1 MRPLALLA
9 ALLVASAP
17 LAPTPASAQTAKTR
31 AVDVDLRARLAEVQA
46 DPRLFDAMVQQGRKV
61 AAFCANCHGEGGNSA
76 KPDIPNLAGQ
86 NPAYVLEQ
94 VRQFAVGKR
103 RYEFMEGL
111 IKALS
116 PDEMVGVVL
125 YYTQQPVRPQPV
137 SDAALAARGKAYYDK
152 ICFRCH
158 GEQGHGTEQYAR
170 IAGQQRDYLRI
181 SLKRYRDGKGPRIDP
196 LMAANTRG
204 MSDADIEAVVAYVS
218 SMR

>member
-1 MRPLALLA
+1 MRLFSLLA
-9 ALLVASAP
+9 ALLVVSAP
-17 LAPTPASAQTAKTR
+17 MLAPPAFAQTAKTR

-46 DPRLFDAMVQQGRKV
+46 DLRLFDAMVQQGRKV
-61 AAFCANCHGEGGNSA
+61 AAFCANCHGEGGNST

-111 IKALS
+111 IKALN

-125 YYTQQPVRPQPV
+125 YYTQQPVRAQPV
-137 SDAALAARGKAYYDK
+137 SDAALAARGKTYYDK

-170 IAGQQRDYLRI
+170 IAGQQRDYLRL
-181 SLKRYRDGKGPRIDP
+181 SLKRYRDGKVPRIDP
-196 LMAANTRG
+196 LMAANTRS

>member
-1 MRPLALLA
+1 MAELATIARPYAEALFKAVGAGDA
-9 ALLVASAP
+9 AAVAQQVSA
-17 LAPTPASAQTAKTR
+17 LGA
-31 AVDVDLRARLAEVQA
+31 
-46 DPRLFDAMVQQGRKV
+46 V
-61 AAFCANCHGEGGNSA
+61 AAH
-76 KPDIPNLAGQ
+76 
-86 NPAYVLEQ
+86 EQ

-137 SDAALAARGKAYYDK
+137 NDAALAARGKTYYDK

-204 MSDADIEAVVAYVS
+204 MNDADIEAVVAYVS